1 MFNSRT
7 KSVTFRLSAEE
18 HEALKSYCLSQK
30 VRSVSELARGSV
42 LLAVQA
48 NRTQE
53 HLITGDL
60 ATLGSSLREIHIAL
74 NKLSGKISRI
84 LGPSGKP
91 ADSNGRMDARE
102 GETMRLVEQIRK

>member
-1 MFNSRT
+1 MFP
-7 KSVTFRLSAEE
+7 
-18 HEALKSYCLSQK
+18 
-30 VRSVSELARGSV
+30 ELARGSV

-84 LGPSGKP
+84 LGPRRGKP
-91 ADSNGRMDARE
+91 ADSNGRMDVRE